1 MIAATPSAADTR
13 PALAIALVT
22 ETYPPEIN
30 GVAMTMSRLVGGLA
44 ARGHRIQVVRP
55 RQVGERGEPAQVLPQ
70 VRELVR
76 PGLPIPGYSALRLG
90 APSTGVLLGQWR
102 MQRPDVV
109 HVVTEGPL
117 GCSALNAA
125 EKLGIPVTSSYHTN
139 FDDYTKHYR
148 IGMLGGVVEG
158 WLRRFHNRTSVTM
171 VPSADLVGRLE
182 RSGYRNCALWSR
194 GVDLELFNPAHRD
207 QGLRSSWGAGPDDL
221 VCLHVGR
228 VAPEKDI
235 PMALEAFRAIRAEQ
249 PRARMVVA
257 GDGPSRPA
265 LAKAFPEAL
274 FTGALPVAD
283 LARTYASADLFLF
296 PSRSETFGNVL
307 CEAMASG
314 IAACGFDY
322 AAARMHGRDG
332 ANMLTVPFDR
342 HDLFTPTALRLA
354 GDPALRAALAAE
366 GLATMQANAW
376 SRVVDRFEE
385 LLWRSVRASRGSALE
400 ALCT

>member
-1 MIAATPSAADTR
+1 MIAAMPSAADTH
-13 PALAIALVT
+13 PTLAIALVT

-55 RQVGERGEPAQVLPQ
+55 RQVGELGEPAQADPQ

-90 APSTGVLLGQWR
+90 IPSTGVLLARWR
-102 MQRPDVV
+102 AQRPDVV

-171 VPSADLVGRLE
+171 VPSTDLVGRLE

-207 QGLRSSWGAGPDDL
+207 QGLRSSWGASPDDL

-235 PMALEAFRAIRAEQ
+235 AMALEAFRAIRAVL
-249 PRARMVVA
+249 PRARMLVA
-257 GDGPSRPA
+257 GEGPSRPA
-265 LAKAFPEAL
+265 LQRAFPEVQ

-314 IAACGFDY
+314 LPAVGFDY

-332 ANMLTVPFDR
+332 ANMLTVPFDQPDR
-342 HDLFTPTALRLA
+342 FTPTALRLA

-385 LLWRSVRASRGSALE
+385 LLWRSVRISRGSALE

>member
-1 MIAATPSAADTR
+1 MIAAMTPADAHR

-44 ARGHRIQVVRP
+44 ARGHRVEVVRP
-55 RQVGERGEPAQVLPQ
+55 RQVGERGDPAQADPL

-76 PGLPIPGYSALRLG
+76 PGLPIPGYAALRLG
-90 APSTGVLLGQWR
+90 VPSTGLLLARWR
-102 MQRPDVV
+102 RARPDAV
-109 HVVTEGPL
+109 HIVTEGPL
-117 GCSALNAA
+117 GCSALKAA
-125 EKLGIPVTSSYHTN
+125 EKLAIPVTSSYHTN
-139 FDDYTKHYR
+139 FDDYTRHYR
-148 IGMLGGVVEG
+148 IGALAGVVEG

-171 VPSADLVGRLE
+171 VPSADLVARLQ
-182 RSGYRNCALWSR
+182 RAGYRNCALWSR
-194 GVDLELFNPAHRD
+194 GVDLQLFNPAHRD
-207 QGLRSSWGAGPDDL
+207 PALRASWGAGPDDP

-235 PMALEAFRAIRAEQ
+235 PLALEAFRAIRAAD

-257 GDGPSRPA
+257 GDGPARAA
-265 LAKAFPEAL
+265 LQRACPEAL

-314 IAACGFDY
+314 LPAVGFDY

-332 ANMLTVPFDR
+332 VNMLSVPCDR
-342 HDLFTPTALRLA
+342 PDLFAPAALRLA
-354 GDPALRAALAAE
+354 GDAALRGALAAAAV
-366 GLATMQANAW
+366 ATMQANAW

-385 LLWRSVRASRGSALE
+385 LLWRAVRSDRAEALE
-400 ALCT
+400 ALCS

>member
-1 MIAATPSAADTR
+1 MIATDPSEQIR

-44 ARGHRIQVVRP
+44 ARGHRMQVVRP
-55 RQVGERGEPAQVLPQ
+55 RQIGEVGNPAVGHPG

-90 APSTGVLLGQWR
+90 VPSTGVLLSQWR
-102 MQRPDVV
+102 RERPDVV

-117 GCSALNAA
+117 GCSAVSAA
-125 EKLGIPVTSSYHTN
+125 AQLGIPVTSSYHTN

-148 IGMLGGVVEG
+148 IGMLAGVVEG
-158 WLRRFHNRTSVTM
+158 WLRNFHNRTTVTM

-182 RSGYRNCALWSR
+182 RAGYRNCALWSR
-194 GVDLELFNPAHRD
+194 GVDLDLFNP
-207 QGLRSSWGAGPDDL
+207 GLRDEALRASWGAAPGDL

-235 PMALEAFRAIRAEQ
+235 PMALDAFRAIRARD
-249 PRARMVVA
+249 PRARMVVV
-257 GDGPSRPA
+257 GDGPVRQA
-265 LAKAFPEAL
+265 LARSCPEAL

-314 IAACGFDY
+314 TAAVGFDY
-322 AAARMHGRDG
+322 AAAAMHGRDG
-332 ANMLTVPFDR
+332 VNMLTVPFDR
-342 HDLFTPTALRLA
+342 ADLFTPTALRLA
-354 GDPALRAALAAE
+354 ADPALRATLAAG

-376 SRVVDRFEE
+376 GRVVDRFEE
-385 LLWRSVRASRGSALE
+385 LLWRSVQHSRATALE
-400 ALCT
+400 ALCI